1 MDTNR
6 PVIPDKP
13 FWHSGFLKIIFAN
26 LLVCTSLYM
35 LFPLLPEFLPGAE
48 EGCLKCVYAA
58 VLFCAGLCLP
68 APFCN
73 YWLDTYRRK
82 SVVQWA
88 LAGFT
93 LTMVLMQ
100 TDMPLWGKLLLR
112 LLQGSTYSVF
122 QIALGSTLLLDLS
135 DTKQRTEVAHIYYWF
150 SRLALIFGPLLS
162 LVVVF
167 RYGSSLFTVMSVLF
181 PALAWVLVSTLAVP
195 FRAPLNPVLLSCD
208 RFWLPRGFRIFIPV
222 FMVTSFVGMYL
233 TEIRHGE
240 TCLFMA
246 AGFLSALLAH
256 QFLFKSNMQA
266 EIVSGFCLLLLSF
279 VCRLFPTEWLL
290 CTMAAAVFLGA
301 GTGAVT
307 SRFLLS
313 YIRICE
319 HCERGTAQTSYWLGW
334 ESGLVAGFTLPCVL
348 TGENPYMD
356 TCISGG
362 LVVFT
367 FLFYL
372 FFVRKWYV
380 AHKRK

>member
-135 DTKQRTEVAHIYYWF
+135 DTKQRTEVAHIYYPDF
-150 SRLALIFGPLLS
+150 VIAYPKNHRRRDVQF
-162 LVVVF
+162 F
-167 RYGSSLFTVMSVLF
+167 Y
-181 PALAWVLVSTLAVP
+181 AVP
-195 FRAPLNPVLLSCD
+195 
-208 RFWLPRGFRIFIPV
+208 
-222 FMVTSFVGMYL
+222 
-233 TEIRHGE
+233 
-240 TCLFMA
+240 
-246 AGFLSALLAH
+246 
-256 QFLFKSNMQA
+256 
-266 EIVSGFCLLLLSF
+266 
-279 VCRLFPTEWLL
+279 
-290 CTMAAAVFLGA
+290 
-301 GTGAVT
+301 
-307 SRFLLS
+307 
-313 YIRICE
+313 
-319 HCERGTAQTSYWLGW
+319 
-334 ESGLVAGFTLPCVL
+334 
-348 TGENPYMD
+348 
-356 TCISGG
+356 
-362 LVVFT
+362 
-367 FLFYL
+367 
-372 FFVRKWYV
+372 
-380 AHKRK
+380 